1 MALTGALKWL
11 WDMLKWWTNVVSNT
25 AVSWLQAT
33 KWAARMGI
41 KAALLWFFPVASL
54 WYYGLTR
61 ALQHIPRWV
70 GEKYKAIHEKTLWR
84 LENVLSFSGG
94 AKDIKNAFVWDSND
108 VFDIESNGGDG
119 SAKVAR
125 IQAKADIEKAKIQ
138 HISEI
143 EKLKMEERSKNADRK
158 FEMSKINKDDKRENI
173 SEKRKYKF
181 EDKKLNNE
189 RLNNKEKNQHDLAI
203 VQAAH
208 ETTRHGV
215 EQTTEQRR
223 IDADGKI
230 QEKRIDSGDRRH
242 EADQKLQ
249 EKRIDSADKQYE
261 SNQMTQQKQ
270 IETDGKI
277 QEKQLDSGDRRHE
290 ADQKLQEKKLDTEA
304 TTAQETLKQET
315 EREKNKTEKEIKEIE
330 KDGKIE
336 EKKLDSEIEKYKIEQ
351 EKLTKEFEANQA
363 LAQHRLTINK
373 EKYIAKLENEKN
385 TNKKEDIDPTL
396 WAQYDADVKKNIQES
411 EDMLSTRAATTTLEE
426 QTKILSKQIGFLE
439 AIRDDQKDATLKN
452 TIQTS
457 IKSLQSEVN
466 KIETEIKSR
475 NKSLSLPTTIKLSD
489 EEQTIS
495 DLKNTV
501 DNYDD
506 KTNKKI
512 IENQIN
518 EATRLMT
525 KIDTYNKM
533 TNDSAETLKLSNM
546 KDEIDKVIKKLNN
559 LNKKP
564 HELGKDKME
573 TLEDKKKNIF
583 QALDVHIGMDKSAV
597 NKWVLQRDLDDALE
611 HKWKIDWH
619 KSQASDTEKVELQKW
634 INELTD
640 KISKARKKL

>member
-158 FEMSKINKDDKRENI
+158 FEMSKINKADKRENI

-203 VQAAH
+203 AQAAH

-230 QEKRIDSGDRRH
+230 QEKRI
-242 EADQKLQ
+242 
-249 EKRIDSADKQYE
+249 
-261 SNQMTQQKQ
+261 
-270 IETDGKI
+270 
-277 QEKQLDSGDRRHE
+277 DSGDRRHE

-525 KIDTYNKM
+525 KIDTYSKM